1 MYGAAI
7 AAHINQNMA
16 AHNLSA
22 KQVSSRS
29 QTPESTLSNYR
40 TGKVEKPNEEQVL
53 RIFAVWGDGPD
64 VLYNIR
70 RQAEETA
77 AQEAQL
83 KASAKDKELI
93 DQIAEVIKAGSMALL
108 DQQAERMGAQQS
120 EILQHA
126 NQRVEEE
133 RQRSADLNAKVLR
146 QCQEEVARIKEA
158 CAHEIAINKDFCD
171 QRIQMTERH
180 YESRLADQRLHL
192 EHMLSSESKHSSE
205 LRDRYGSSR
214 EYLKSSVRNLSGAC
228 VLLLLTNIFFGAYAI
243 FAYTTF
249 DMADPTRGLHRES
262 YSMGPVVLAMSVALI
277 AIAASRLVILFFKR
291 PKKKE

>member
-70 RQAEETA
+70 RQAEATA

-158 CAHEIAINKDFCD
+158 CAREIAINKDFCD

-180 YESRLADQRLHL
+180 YESRLADQRQHL

-262 YSMGPVVLAMSVALI
+262 YSMGPVVLAMSISLI
-277 AIAASRLVILFFKR
+277 AIAASRLMILFFKR